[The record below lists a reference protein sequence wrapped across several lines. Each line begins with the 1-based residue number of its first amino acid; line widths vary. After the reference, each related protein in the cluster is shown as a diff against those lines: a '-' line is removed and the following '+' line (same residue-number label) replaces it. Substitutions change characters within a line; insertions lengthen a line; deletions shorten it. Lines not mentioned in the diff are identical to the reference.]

1 MPHSGIGDIGV
12 LSAAAR
18 TSRLTLSCSLL
29 SLSCCPTIHSLTMTS
44 IPLDTHPHIL
54 DAMLAHA
61 PYPALLA
68 LRAASR
74 TLRDRVDSLLLPHI
88 AFLGDDLRAVWRG
101 KHVRIPRAEW
111 WDVPTL
117 ADAVR
122 TVDLAGGPE
131 EAWTA
136 HATKERCWCGGAA
149 GDPRAANLHR
159 VQLVRQWTRDH
170 RCAKIAAPRTVTFL
184 PPGKPVYES
193 VGAQL
198 SMAPVAVFHCAP
210 GALRCDVGGI
220 SDVVVRAQRS
230 KENAVDPT
238 ILCLDLARALAL
250 ADRVTLVGWAELP
263 FLRAWACGDVQ
274 AQIER
279 VVTTE
284 LVVEH
289 YVEEEE
295 APDILREHLRMI
307 SEDEYRAEV
316 GEEVYALEAYCAP
329 PSGAWRK

>member
-1 MPHSGIGDIGV
+1 M
-12 LSAAAR
+12 A
-18 TSRLTLSCSLL
+18 
-29 SLSCCPTIHSLTMTS
+29 S

-74 TLRDRVDSLLLPHI
+74 TLRDRVDALLVPHI

-101 KHVRIPRAEW
+101 AHVRIPRAGW

-122 TVDLAGGPE
+122 TVGLAGAPKTHE
-131 EAWTA
+131 S
-136 HATKERCWCGGAA
+136 KERCWCGGPT

-170 RCAKIAAPRTVTFL
+170 RCVKLAAPRTVTFL
-184 PPGKPVYES
+184 PPGEPVYES
-193 VGAQL
+193 AQP

-220 SDVVVRAQRS
+220 SDVVVRAQGS
-230 KENAVDPT
+230 EENAVDPT

-250 ADRVTLVGWAELP
+250 ADRVTLVGWEQLP
-263 FLRAWACGDVQ
+263 FLRAWACGDVR

-307 SEDEYRAEV
+307 SEEEYRAEV

-329 PSGAWRK
+329 PSGVWPK